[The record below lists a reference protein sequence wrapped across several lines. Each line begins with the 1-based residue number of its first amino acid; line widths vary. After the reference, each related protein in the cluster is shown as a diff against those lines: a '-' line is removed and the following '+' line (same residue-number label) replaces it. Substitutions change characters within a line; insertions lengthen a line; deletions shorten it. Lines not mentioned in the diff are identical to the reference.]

1 MLKKNVKNFLISF
14 TYMAIIATF
23 IMSVFFVEKS
33 LSNDIS
39 SNYQDYVFVTK
50 NIFGR
55 DIPVIGGEQ
64 VIIKP
69 YTDSKIKVLKHYY
82 DYQAEK
88 ETQEKALIYHE
99 NTYMQNSG
107 VDFGGVDKFDV
118 VSVLDGAVINV
129 KDDTLFGKIV
139 EIRHSNEGISLYQ
152 SLSEISVKKGDE
164 VKQGQIIGKSGVS
177 NIDKELGDHLHFEF
191 FHKGQVVDPLKYFD
205 KKIEEL

>member
-1 MLKKNVKNFLISF
+1 M
-14 TYMAIIATF
+14 
-23 IMSVFFVEKS
+23 
-33 LSNDIS
+33 
-39 SNYQDYVFVTK
+39 
-50 NIFGR
+50 
-55 DIPVIGGEQ
+55 
-64 VIIKP
+64 
-69 YTDSKIKVLKHYY
+69 LKHYY

-164 VKQGQIIGKSGVS
+164 VKQGQIIGKVVS
-177 NIDKELGDHLHFEF
+177 PILI
-191 FHKGQVVDPLKYFD
+191 
-205 KKIEEL
+205 KIRRPSTL